1 MTQTE
6 TTLLSLLRR
15 ALFGH
20 ETAPIPAETDFD
32 LLLREAAHHTVIP
45 MVYDALTPSERAQ
58 MPPELSQMWHM
69 TVMRTLWQNEQTA
82 AEQRRV
88 LGLLQSAGL
97 PCVILKGSSS
107 AMHYPK
113 PELRTSGDIDL
124 LLSPAHIDRAQE
136 LLLAQGYALSHNE
149 DGTASHRALRRGPF
163 ILELHHAPSGLPKT
177 PTGDALRAYFL
188 GAEEA
193 PLIRDSLPM
202 LPPEKR
208 AVLLLAHKLE
218 HVTTSGLGLRHL
230 CDWAAFVA
238 RELDKELWRSLTPA
252 LKSFGL
258 YRFGE
263 IATRACVEHLGLS
276 PDTAPWCLGVEP
288 GLADALVEDILLSGN
303 FGHKEN
309 RYGQRLFT
317 DVGSGNRVSSF
328 LRTGLRV
335 CREQWEPCR
344 KCALLLPVAPA
355 VLLWRYRK
363 QRKQGL
369 RPALKPVSVYQGA
382 EKRQKLYKQL
392 RPFLPEEE

>member
-20 ETAPIPAETDFD
+20 EIAPIPADTDFD
-32 LLLREAAHHTVIP
+32 LLLREATHHTVVP
-45 MVYDALTPSERAQ
+45 LVYDALTPAERAQ
-58 MPPELSQMWHM
+58 MPQNAAQKWQMA
-69 TVMRTLWQNEQTA
+69 VMRTLWQNEQIA

-88 LGLLQSAGL
+88 LGALQSAGL

-124 LLSPAHIDRAQE
+124 LLSPAHIDAAQT
-136 LLLAQGYALSHNE
+136 LLLEQGYALSDNE
-149 DGTASHRALRRGPF
+149 DGTGSHRALHRGPY
-163 ILELHHAPSGLPKT
+163 ILELHYAPSGLPQT
-177 PTGDALRAYFL
+177 PTGDALRSYFL
-188 GAEEA
+188 GAETA
-193 PLIRDSLPM
+193 PLLIGGLPM

-238 RELDKELWRSLTPA
+238 RGLDEQLWRSLTPT
-252 LKSFGL
+252 LKAFGL

-276 PDTAPWCLGVEP
+276 PDAAPWCLGVESGP
-288 GLADALVEDILLSGN
+288 AEALVEDILLSGN

-317 DVGSGNRVSSF
+317 DVGSGTRASSF

-344 KCALLLPVAPA
+344 RCPLLLPAAPV
-355 VLLWRYRK
+355 VLLLRYRK

-369 RPALKPVSVYQGA
+369 RPALKPVSVYHSA

>member
-15 ALFGH
+15 ALFGL
-20 ETAPIPAETDFD
+20 ETAPIPADTDFD

-124 LLSPAHIDRAQE
+124 LLSPTHIDRAQE

-149 DGTASHRALRRGPF
+149 DGTGSHRALRRGPF
-163 ILELHHAPSGLPKT
+163 ILELHYAPSGLPQT

-188 GAEEA
+188 GAEGA
-193 PLIRDSLPM
+193 PLIRDSLPI

-238 RELDKELWRSLTPA
+238 RELDEDLWRSLTPA

-276 PDTAPWCLGVEP
+276 PDAAPWCLGVEP

-335 CREQWEPCR
+335 CREQWDPCR

-392 RPFLPEEE
+392 RPFLPEKE